1 MKEGKTNSL
10 EGQEDG
16 LSILNLLKEM
26 FYVFE
31 ERRVKKLLRRIGH
44 FFSQLAVL
52 MKIIIE
58 PHRAMIRNGK
68 VQLGMKSDGDINY
81 SGAEDKALWIV
92 SCILVK

>member
-1 MKEGKTNSL
+1 
-10 EGQEDG
+10 
-16 LSILNLLKEM
+16 
-26 FYVFE
+26 
-31 ERRVKKLLRRIGH
+31 
-44 FFSQLAVL
+44 

-81 SGAEDKALWIV
+81 SGAEDKTLWIM

>member
-1 MKEGKTNSL
+1 
-10 EGQEDG
+10 
-16 LSILNLLKEM
+16 
-26 FYVFE
+26 
-31 ERRVKKLLRRIGH
+31 
-44 FFSQLAVL
+44 

-68 VQLGMKSDGDINY
+68 VKQGMKIDGDINY